1 MHLEKISETNGMNQ
15 PFGCSLAHIQS
26 CPRVIFYFCS
36 AAAAWLLLPAPIFL
50 FVTESQPQSVKDW
63 QFLRTFCK
71 VKSRKVLFGLGQP
84 DSVARNCYWGPF
96 QRWCLLSISSSFC
109 FIFHFEVCQIPK
121 LEEKTIRNIYIFP
134 NLPVFSHLFFSQ
146 YVKNIR
152 FGWWWWFESVLLTI
166 DMYRDCSHIYEI
178 WNFN

>member
-84 DSVARNCYWGPF
+84 DRVARNCYWGPF

-109 FIFHFEVCQIPK
+109 FILK
-121 LEEKTIRNIYIFP
+121 SARFP
-134 NLPVFSHLFFSQ
+134 NLKKKLLETFTFSQIYLFFTPIFFTICKKHPFWLMMMIWVSFIDDW
-146 YVKNIR
+146 YVSR
-152 FGWWWWFESVLLTI
+152 L
-166 DMYRDCSHIYEI
+166 
-178 WNFN
+178 